1 MDIFTRYSDPH
12 SFGSLLENSESA
24 SSLSD
29 ADNFA
34 CRPNHHL
41 DEQVVLASSMLKR
54 HTGRKKFKETR
65 HLVYCGVRRR
75 NNNKWV
81 SEMQKPNEKTR
92 IWLGTC
98 PSAKMVAW
106 VHDVAALAL
115 RGTSVCLNFANSA

>member
-1 MDIFTRYSDPH
+1 
-12 SFGSLLENSESA
+12 
-24 SSLSD
+24 
-29 ADNFA
+29 
-34 CRPNHHL
+34 
-41 DEQVVLASSMLKR
+41 MLKR

-65 HLVYCGVRRR
+65 HPMYCGVRRR

-98 PSAKMVAW
+98 PSAEMVAW

-115 RGTSVCLNFANSA
+115 RVTSMCLNFTNYA